1 MCFGTATARA
11 DDRPE
16 TDCNV
21 IAVRLLAI
29 VVFEPV
35 LSPTESVSCLLITLY
50 VRVFWLKNDGA
61 AARIARTVL
70 WLSRRRD
77 EAVRILCLVP
87 ISGEM
92 LLQLREDSRAR
103 VARTCAADVTDRVQQ
118 WLRCSLNVHGSED
131 GMRMQ
136 AAMRTSR
143 VFAQICARH
152 WNRRTRLSIQ
162 VL

>member
-1 MCFGTATARA
+1 MKLFVFCGTYWRQ
-11 DDRPE
+11 
-16 TDCNV
+16 
-21 IAVRLLAI
+21 VRCCC
-29 VVFEPV
+29 
-35 LSPTESVSCLLITLY
+35 SC
-50 VRVFWLKNDGA
+50 VRN
-61 AARIARTVL
+61 
-70 WLSRRRD
+70 
-77 EAVRILCLVP
+77 
-87 ISGEM
+87 
-92 LLQLREDSRAR
+92 RAR
-103 VARTCAADVTDRVQQ
+103 VARTCAADATDRAQQ